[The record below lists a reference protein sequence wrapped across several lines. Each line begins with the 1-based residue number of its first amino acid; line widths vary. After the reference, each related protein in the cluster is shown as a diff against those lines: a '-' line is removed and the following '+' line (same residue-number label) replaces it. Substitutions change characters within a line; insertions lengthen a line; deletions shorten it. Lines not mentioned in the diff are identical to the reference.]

1 MTRFFFRESFASLPS
16 LNSPYTRRRRMA
28 ERAGGNVIGR
38 VTSRGEFVPR
48 AGSAT
53 DRGSGSGPTS
63 YGDAAY
69 ARGGGR
75 PVTHAPAERAP
86 GGASGDS
93 SLHRKHTPSEYL
105 ALQALRGQG
114 GNGSAPRGEGRIIG
128 VYTVLPLVTQGR
140 VQLPMCCIATLCQ
153 HQRPTVLQLCVLR
166 PTDCPAAARG
176 VRTARART

>member
-1 MTRFFFRESFASLPS
+1 MRTA
-16 LNSPYTRRRRMA
+16 
-28 ERAGGNVIGR
+28 
-38 VTSRGEFVPR
+38 
-48 AGSAT
+48 
-53 DRGSGSGPTS
+53 
-63 YGDAAY
+63 
-69 ARGGGR
+69 
-75 PVTHAPAERAP
+75 APAGKMAAPEEGVVAAILER
-86 GGASGDS
+86 
-93 SLHRKHTPSEYL
+93 K
-105 ALQALRGQG
+105 QALRGQG